1 MPTYRVIFTN
11 GEKRDLTVQADRIDF
26 EKQGVLRLMKAGENR
41 NAVAVVPLDRVLY
54 VVQIEEE

>member
-11 GEKRDLTVQADRIDF
+11 GEKRDLTVKADRIDF
-26 EKQGVLRLMKAGENR
+26 EKKGVLRLMTAGETR

-54 VVQIEEE
+54 VVQVEEE